1 MPELTLGSGFS
12 KFSFAL
18 VAGALAIACV
28 SAPRAQDEFGA
39 RDQTS
44 VQAVESLNA
53 YAAYKLGDYETARE
67 AWLDLAARD
76 NTSAM
81 LNLANL
87 YAQGQGVEA
96 DPAEAIQWLEK
107 AAALGD
113 SRAQFELGMAH
124 ENGIGVERDPRA
136 AADWFREAAEQGDKE
151 AQFNL
156 AVMLATAYGAGL
168 NESSPEQRTEATA
181 WLKKAAAGGHP
192 DAPAFLATL
201 EAQN

>member
-1 MPELTLGSGFS
+1 MPELKLRSGFS
-12 KFSFAL
+12 GFTCGVLAGAFAL
-18 VAGALAIACV
+18 LCV
-28 SAPRAQDEFGA
+28 SALRAQDEFGS

-53 YAAYKLGDYETARE
+53 YAAFKLGDYETARE

-96 DPAEAIQWLEK
+96 DPVEAVQWLEK

-124 ENGIGVERDPRA
+124 ENGIGVERNPRA
-136 AADWFREAAEQGDKE
+136 AADWFRKAAEQGDKE

-156 AVMLATAYGAGL
+156 AVMLATAHGAGL
-168 NESSPEQRTEATA
+168 TESSPEQRTEAVA